1 LESTIEGL
9 TGADAY
15 RMIEV
20 SSFPSEDQYT
30 MRHAVTI
37 LALALTVGV
46 SACASGASEQEF
58 TRADQEVIRKN
69 AVDLAAA
76 FNAKQVDKVLEFYA
90 DNSVFMPPNAPLLRG
105 RDPLKS
111 FYSGMIE
118 QGATDLRLEPEEIS
132 GHGPIAYES
141 GTYSITYGKDAAHD
155 RGKYLL
161 VLRNMAGTWRTE
173 KTIWSSDLPPSQPA
187 N

>member
-1 LESTIEGL
+1 
-9 TGADAY
+9 
-15 RMIEV
+15 
-20 SSFPSEDQYT
+20 

-37 LALALTVGV
+37 AALVLTVAV
-46 SACASGASEQEF
+46 SACATGAKEPGFSRE
-58 TRADQEVIRKN
+58 DQDVIRKN

-76 FNAKQVDKVLEFYA
+76 FNAKEIDKVIGFYA

-111 FYSGMIE
+111 FYSDMIAK
-118 QGATDLRLEPEEIS
+118 GATDLRLEPEEVS
-132 GHGPIAYES
+132 GYGPIAYES
-141 GTYSITYGKDAAHD
+141 GTYSVTYANGTSRD

-173 KTIWSSDLPPSQPA
+173 KTIWSSDLPPSPPQA
-187 N
+187 D

>member
-1 LESTIEGL
+1 
-9 TGADAY
+9 
-15 RMIEV
+15 
-20 SSFPSEDQYT
+20 

-37 LALALTVGV
+37 AALVLTVAV
-46 SACASGASEQEF
+46 SACSTGANEPGF
-58 TRADQEVIRKN
+58 TREDQDAIRKN

-76 FNAKQVDKVLEFYA
+76 FNAKEVEKVLGFYA
-90 DNSVFMPPNAPLLRG
+90 ENSIFMPPNAPLLRG

-111 FYSGMIE
+111 FYSDLIE
-118 QGATDLRLEPEEIS
+118 KGATDLRLEPDEVS

-141 GTYSITYGKDAAHD
+141 GTYSVTYANGTSRD

-173 KTIWSSDLPPSQPA
+173 KTIWSSDLPPAPA
-187 N
+187 HAD

>member
-1 LESTIEGL
+1 
-9 TGADAY
+9 
-15 RMIEV
+15 
-20 SSFPSEDQYT
+20 

-37 LALALTVGV
+37 AALALAVAA
-46 SACASGASEQEF
+46 SACATGANEQGF
-58 TRADQEVIRKN
+58 TRADQDIIRKN

-76 FNAKQVDKVLEFYA
+76 FNAKQVDKVLQFYA

-118 QGATDLRLEPEEIS
+118 QGATDLRLEPDEVS

-141 GTYSITYGKDAAHD
+141 GTYSVSYGASHD

-173 KTIWSSDLPPSQPA
+173 KTIWSSDLPPAAA